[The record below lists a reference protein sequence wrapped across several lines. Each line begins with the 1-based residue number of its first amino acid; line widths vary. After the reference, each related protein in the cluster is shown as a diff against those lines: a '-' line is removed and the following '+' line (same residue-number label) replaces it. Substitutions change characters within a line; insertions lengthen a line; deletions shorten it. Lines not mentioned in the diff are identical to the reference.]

1 MKPKRQIIPTLSL
14 GQNFRLVMSQEGI
27 AFKDISKKARVSQ
40 ATAYRLVERTP
51 IYVTDQV
58 IKFGKSL
65 GFTER
70 QIRDKTTQDRLLH
83 KVTYSK
89 KERLYQLVGE
99 IIDLFDSK

>member
-1 MKPKRQIIPTLSL
+1 
-14 GQNFRLVMSQEGI
+14 MSQEGI
-27 AFKDISKKARVSQ
+27 AFKDISKKAKVSL
-40 ATAYRLVERTP
+40 ATSYRLVERAP

-70 QIRDKTTQDRLLH
+70 QIRDKIRQDRLSK

-89 KERLYQLVGE
+89 KEKLYQLVAE
-99 IIDLFDSK
+99 IIELFDSKPR